1 MLAAAVLPWSVRIVP
16 SGTSNASRRRSAR
29 HGRAARV
36 LLAALAAAL
45 GGTTQSR
52 DDVPADRPPTAG
64 THGAS
69 TIVVDEGRQRVWS
82 VNSDSDTVTVID
94 AAKLLRLAET
104 SVGDNPRTLA
114 IAPDGTAWVVNQDD
128 ATISLVDGGTVTEPA
143 RIALPY
149 ASRPYGIAFSPRGD
163 VAYVTLQATGRLLEI
178 NVGDGTVERAVEV
191 GPTPRGVAVSADGRR
206 ILVTR
211 YISPVDRGVV
221 TEVDGRSLKV
231 VRHFELAL
239 DPGPDS
245 PVGGRGVPN
254 HLAAVA
260 IAPDGRRAW
269 IPSKKDNTGRGLHLS
284 GEALT
289 FESTTRAIVSQ
300 LDLGANLE
308 ILTAR
313 RDLDNRAMAVAV
325 AFDPKGG
332 HAFIA
337 LQGSNAVDVLDAR
350 TGALTT
356 SISGTGLAPQGLA
369 VDQRGRLF
377 VQNFLSRD
385 VAVYDVSDVAS
396 GAEIP
401 LLARVATIER
411 ERLPEVVLLGK
422 RVFYNAADPR
432 MSRDGYVSCAGCH
445 VEGGSDGR
453 VWDYSDRGVHGGGLR
468 NTKSLLGPAG
478 MDHGPLHWRADMDEI
493 QDFETLLRTTLRGHG
508 FVSDAVFDARRAN
521 WVFGPSSA
529 GLSPELDALA
539 AYLATFDK
547 VNPSPHRHPGGVM
560 TDDALAGEF
569 IFHSGE
575 TGCATCHSG
584 ARFTDSS
591 LQRKPAG
598 ESRGVPV
605 PFTTHDVGTLA
616 KAAGDFRPNTLRALD
631 TPTVKGIW
639 ETPPYLHDGSAAT
652 LMDVITVRNP
662 DDRHGHTSQ
671 LTPSETTQLVA
682 YLKQLDDTAV
692 DTSIELATV
701 DPPTVV
707 PGGVLAFE
715 VTVGEGGG
723 VGVESVT
730 VRLEASGR
738 AASTVGIYVDGN
750 GNGRADDGD
759 SLLGEVRLKGAGAR
773 TIRLS
778 SALLIQ
784 AGNAASLLV
793 AVGQSVV
800 GHRAS
805 DLPAIRPVVVLTDVG
820 ALGLTST
827 TRSRVIGTPLRSPV
841 RGGADDS
848 R

>member
-1 MLAAAVLPWSVRIVP
+1 MLAAAVLHWSVCIVP
-16 SGTSNASRRRSAR
+16 SGTSNAARRIRVP

-36 LLAALAAAL
+36 LLGALAAL
-45 GGTTQSR
+45 LSGTTQSA
-52 DDVPADRPPTAG
+52 DNIPAEHLASAG
-64 THGAS
+64 TNGAS
-69 TIVVDEGRQRVWS
+69 TIVVDEGRRRVWS

-94 AAKLLRLAET
+94 AAKLVSLAET
-104 SVGDNPRTLA
+104 PVGDNPRTLA
-114 IAPDGTAWVVNQDD
+114 IAPDGTVWTVNQND
-128 ATISLVDGGTVTEPA
+128 ATISLVDGGTVRERA

-149 ASRPYGIAFSPRGD
+149 ASRPYGIAFDPRGD
-163 VAYVTLQATGRLLEI
+163 AAYVTLQATGRLLKI
-178 NVGDGTVERAVEV
+178 NAGDGTLERAVDV
-191 GPTPRGVAVSADGRR
+191 GPTPRGVAVSADGSR

-211 YISPVDRGVV
+211 YISPVDHGVV
-221 TEVDGRSLKV
+221 TEVDARSLKV
-231 VRHFELAL
+231 VRHFELAI

-254 HLAAVA
+254 HLAAIA

-300 LDLGANLE
+300 LDLDANRE
-308 ILTAR
+308 ILAAR

-325 AFDPKGG
+325 AFDPGG
-332 HAFIA
+332 EHAFIA

-369 VDQRGRLF
+369 VDRHGRLF

-385 VAVYDVSDVAS
+385 IAVYHVSDVS
-396 GAEIP
+396 RGREMP

-411 ERLPEVVLLGK
+411 EPLPDVVLSGK
-422 RVFYNAADPR
+422 KIFYNAADRR

-445 VEGGSDGR
+445 IEGGSDGR

-478 MDHGPLHWRADMDEI
+478 MAHGPLHWRADMDEI
-493 QDFETLLRTTLRGHG
+493 QDFEILLRTTLQGRG

-539 AYLATFDK
+539 AYLATFDA
-547 VNPSPHRHPGGVM
+547 VNPSPHRQPGGVM
-560 TDDALAGEF
+560 TAEALAGEF

-575 TGCATCHSG
+575 TGCARCHSG

-591 LQRKPAG
+591 LQREPAG
-598 ESRGVPV
+598 ESRDSPAL
-605 PFTTHDVGTLA
+605 PFTVHDVGTLSR
-616 KAAGDFRPNTLRALD
+616 AAGDFRRNALQALD
-631 TPTVKGIW
+631 TPTVKGVW

-652 LMDVITVRNP
+652 LMDVITARNP
-662 DDRHGHTSQ
+662 DDRHGRTSQ
-671 LTPSETTQLVA
+671 LTPSEKAQLVA

-692 DTSIELATV
+692 DTSIDIAPL
-701 DPPTVV
+701 DPANVA
-707 PGGVLAFE
+707 PGRVSAFE
-715 VTVGEGGG
+715 VAVGESGG
-723 VGVESVT
+723 VAVESVT
-730 VRLEASGR
+730 VRLEASSR
-738 AASTVGIYVDGN
+738 DASTVGIYVDGN

-759 SLLGEVRLKGAGAR
+759 TLVGEGTLRGSGAETLGFPE
-773 TIRLS
+773 
-778 SALLIQ
+778 ALLIE
-784 AGNAASLLV
+784 AGHAASLLV
-793 AVGQSVV
+793 AAGQS
-800 GHRAS
+800 
-805 DLPAIRPVVVLTDVG
+805 VVVLTDVG
-820 ALGLTST
+820 ARGLTSK
-827 TRSRVIGTPLRSPV
+827 TRSRVVGTPLRSPS
-841 RGGADDS
+841 GSGAGNA

>member
-1 MLAAAVLPWSVRIVP
+1 M
-16 SGTSNASRRRSAR
+16 
-29 HGRAARV
+29 
-36 LLAALAAAL
+36 LLAALASAL
-45 GGTTQSR
+45 SGTNPSG
-52 DDVPADRPPTAG
+52 DDIPAGHLPSTGAN
-64 THGAS
+64 GAS
-69 TIVVDEGRQRVWS
+69 TIVVDDSRQRVWS

-94 AAKLLRLAET
+94 AAKLLGLAET

-114 IAPDGTAWVVNQDD
+114 IAPDGTVWVVNQDD
-128 ATISLVDGGTVTEPA
+128 ATISLVDGGTVRERA

-149 ASRPYGIAFSPRGD
+149 ASRPYGIAFDPRGD
-163 VAYVTLQATGRLLEI
+163 AAYVTLQATGRLLKV
-178 NVGDGTVERAVEV
+178 NVGDGTVERAVDV
-191 GPTPRGVAVSADGRR
+191 GPTPRGVAVSLDGRR
-206 ILVTR
+206 ILVAR
-211 YISPVDRGVV
+211 YISPVGQGVV

-254 HLAAVA
+254 HLAAIA

-284 GEALT
+284 GEPLT
-289 FESTTRAIVSQ
+289 FESTTRAIVSL
-300 LDLGANLE
+300 LDLTANRE
-308 ILTAR
+308 ILAAR

-325 AFDPKGG
+325 AFDPRGE

-350 TGALTT
+350 TGALTA

-369 VDQRGRLF
+369 VDRRGRLF

-385 VAVYDVSDVAS
+385 VAVYDVSDVAR
-396 GAEIP
+396 GAKIP
-401 LLARVATIER
+401 LLARLATIER
-411 ERLPEVVLLGK
+411 EPLPEAVLLGK

-468 NTKSLLGPAG
+468 KTKALLGPAG
-478 MDHGPLHWRADMDEI
+478 MAHGPLHWRADMDEI
-493 QDFETLLRTTLRGHG
+493 QDFEILLRTTLQGRG
-508 FVSDAVFDARRAN
+508 FVSDAVFDARRAD
-521 WVFGPSSA
+521 WVFGPQNA

-539 AYLATFDK
+539 AYLATFDE

-560 TDDALAGEF
+560 TAEALAGEA
-569 IFHSGE
+569 IFHSPG
-575 TGCATCHSG
+575 TGCARCHSG

-591 LQRKPAG
+591 LQGKPAG
-598 ESRGVPV
+598 ELRGAPAL
-605 PFTTHDVGTLA
+605 PFTMHDVGTLS

-631 TPTVKGIW
+631 TPTVKGVW

-662 DDRHGHTSQ
+662 DDRHGRTSE
-671 LTPSETTQLVA
+671 LTRRQKAQLVA
-682 YLKQLDDTAV
+682 YLEQLDDTAV
-692 DTSIELATV
+692 DTSVKLAPL
-701 DPPTVV
+701 DPAAVL
-707 PGGVLAFE
+707 PGGALAFE
-715 VTVGEGGG
+715 LVAGEGGG

-730 VRLEASGR
+730 VRLAGSGR
-738 AASTVGIYVDGN
+738 AASTVAVHVDGN

-759 SLLGEVRLKGAGAR
+759 ALVAEGTLTGAGAQ
-773 TIRLS
+773 TIRLPA
-778 SALLIQ
+778 ALLIE
-784 AGNAASLLV
+784 AGNAVSLLV
-793 AVGQSVV
+793 DVGQ
-800 GHRAS
+800 GA
-805 DLPAIRPVVVLTDVG
+805 VVLTDVG
-820 ALGLTST
+820 AWGLTSK
-827 TRSRVIGTPLRSPV
+827 TRSRVVGTPMRSPF
-841 RGGADDS
+841 GSGAGNA